1 MQCIRLPLKGAINT
15 RDLGGYCTKDGK
27 VTKFNVFV
35 RSNRLT
41 ELTYEDNEF
50 LRKYNITD
58 IIDLRGN
65 TNIQSS
71 FISDDNINKD
81 YFNLHYIPL
90 SNIEIEQYVKEN
102 SQTKEFNY
110 GIGYSYLLKNKEKI
124 KKIFKVLINSEGGV
138 LFHCSAG
145 KDRTGVIAALILGI
159 CNVNQL
165 DIIANYQVTSTYMK
179 DEEIMKGYDD
189 NLQKSDANYMDTF
202 IKILYKQYGSFEN
215 YLLSCDILKEEIN
228 RLKNKF
234 CEKI

>member
-102 SQTKEFNY
+102 SQTKEFKY
-110 GIGYSYLLKNKEKI
+110 GIGYSYLLKKKEKI

-145 KDRTGVIAALILGI
+145 KDRTGVIAALILGV

-179 DEEIMKGYDD
+179 DEEIMKEYDD
-189 NLQKSDANYMDTF
+189 NLQKSDADYMDTF

>member
-90 SNIEIEQYVKEN
+90 SNIEIE
-102 SQTKEFNY
+102 
-110 GIGYSYLLKNKEKI
+110 
-124 KKIFKVLINSEGGV
+124 
-138 LFHCSAG
+138 
-145 KDRTGVIAALILGI
+145 
-159 CNVNQL
+159 
-165 DIIANYQVTSTYMK
+165 
-179 DEEIMKGYDD
+179 
-189 NLQKSDANYMDTF
+189 
-202 IKILYKQYGSFEN
+202 
-215 YLLSCDILKEEIN
+215 
-228 RLKNKF
+228 
-234 CEKI
+234 

>member
-124 KKIFKVLINSEGGV
+124 KKIFKVLVNSEGGV

-145 KDRTGVIAALILGI
+145 KDRTGVIAALILGV

-179 DEEIMKGYDD
+179 DEEIMKEYDD
-189 NLQKSDANYMDTF
+189 NLQKSDADYMDTF

>member
-124 KKIFKVLINSEGGV
+124 KKIFKVLVNSEGGV

-145 KDRTGVIAALILGI
+145 KDRTGVIAALILGV

-179 DEEIMKGYDD
+179 DEEIMKEYDD
-189 NLQKSDANYMDTF
+189 NLQKSDADYMDTF

-215 YLLSCDILKEEIN
+215 YLLSCDILKEEIDK
-228 RLKNKF
+228 LKNKF

>member
-145 KDRTGVIAALILGI
+145 KDRTGVIAALILGV

-179 DEEIMKGYDD
+179 DEEIMKKYDD
-189 NLQKSDANYMDTF
+189 NLQKSDADYMDTF

>member
-145 KDRTGVIAALILGI
+145 KDRTGVIAALILGV

-179 DEEIMKGYDD
+179 DEEIMKEYDD
-189 NLQKSDANYMDTF
+189 NLQKSDADYMDTF

>member
-124 KKIFKVLINSEGGV
+124 KKIFKVLVNSEGGV

-145 KDRTGVIAALILGI
+145 KDRTGVLAALILGV

-165 DIIANYQVTSTYMK
+165 RIKHKTTR
-179 DEEIMKGYDD
+179 
-189 NLQKSDANYMDTF
+189 MDQIPF
-202 IKILYKQYGSFEN
+202 
-215 YLLSCDILKEEIN
+215 
-228 RLKNKF
+228 
-234 CEKI
+234 

>member
-102 SQTKEFNY
+102 FQTKEFNY

-145 KDRTGVIAALILGI
+145 KDRTGVIAALILGV

-179 DEEIMKGYDD
+179 DEEIMKEYDD
-189 NLQKSDANYMDTF
+189 NLQKSDADYMDTF

>member
-124 KKIFKVLINSEGGV
+124 KKIFKVLVNSEGGV

-145 KDRTGVIAALILGI
+145 KDRTGVIAALILGV

-179 DEEIMKGYDD
+179 DEEIMKEYDD
-189 NLQKSDANYMDTF
+189 NLQKSDADYMDTF

-215 YLLSCDILKEEIN
+215 YLLSCDILKEEIDKLN
-228 RLKNKF
+228 NKF

>member
-41 ELTYEDNEF
+41 ELTYEDNEL

-202 IKILYKQYGSFEN
+202 IKILYEQYGNFEN
-215 YLLSCDILKEEIN
+215 YLLSCDISKEEIN
-228 RLKNKF
+228 KLKNKF

>member
-145 KDRTGVIAALILGI
+145 KDRTGVIAALILGV

-179 DEEIMKGYDD
+179 DEEIMKEYDD
-189 NLQKSDANYMDTF
+189 NLQKSDADYMDTF

-215 YLLSCDILKEEIN
+215 YLLSCDILKEEIDK
-228 RLKNKF
+228 LKNKF

>member
-145 KDRTGVIAALILGI
+145 KDRTGVIAALILGV

-179 DEEIMKGYDD
+179 DEEIMKEYDD
-189 NLQKSDANYMDTF
+189 NLQKSDADYMDTF

-215 YLLSCDILKEEIN
+215 YLLSCDILKEEIDKLN
-228 RLKNKF
+228 NKF

>member
-124 KKIFKVLINSEGGV
+124 KKIFKVLVNSEGGV

-145 KDRTGVIAALILGI
+145 KDRTGVIAALILGV

-179 DEEIMKGYDD
+179 DEEIMKKYDD
-189 NLQKSDANYMDTF
+189 NLQKSDADYMDTF

>member
-1 MQCIRLPLKGAINT
+1 M
-15 RDLGGYCTKDGK
+15 
-27 VTKFNVFV
+27 
-35 RSNRLT
+35 
-41 ELTYEDNEF
+41 
-50 LRKYNITD
+50 
-58 IIDLRGN
+58 
-65 TNIQSS
+65 
-71 FISDDNINKD
+71 
-81 YFNLHYIPL
+81 
-90 SNIEIEQYVKEN
+90 
-102 SQTKEFNY
+102 
-110 GIGYSYLLKNKEKI
+110 LKNKEKI

-145 KDRTGVIAALILGI
+145 KDRTGVIAALILGV

-179 DEEIMKGYDD
+179 DEEIMKKYDD
-189 NLQKSDANYMDTF
+189 NLQKSDADYMDTF

>member
-124 KKIFKVLINSEGGV
+124 KKIFKVLVNSEGGV

-145 KDRTGVIAALILGI
+145 KDRTGVIAALILGV

-179 DEEIMKGYDD
+179 DEEIMKKYDD
-189 NLQKSDANYMDTF
+189 NLQKSDADYMYTF